1 MSVSLPHALTDVAIN
16 YRPFGPEIRRD
27 PPMIFRGPY
36 PDVTIPSVALTPFVL
51 QHAQGLGDKPA
62 LIEGP
67 TGRVITYSGLAQS
80 VRRVAASLAA
90 RGFKKGEVLGI
101 LSSNIPEYAIM
112 FHGVVLLGGV
122 VTPIN
127 PLYTEHEIGHQ
138 LKDAGAR
145 FLIAGEQFVNKAR
158 EA

>member
-1 MSVSLPHALTDVAIN
+1 
-16 YRPFGPEIRRD
+16 
-27 PPMIFRGPY
+27 MIFRGPY
-36 PDVTIPSVALTPFVL
+36 ADVAIPNVPLAPFVL
-51 QHAQGLGDKPA
+51 QRAADLGDKPA
-62 LIEGP
+62 LIEGL
-67 TGRVITYSGLAQS
+67 TGRVITYAGLVQS

-112 FHGVVLLGGV
+112 FHGVALLGGV

-145 FLIAGEQFVNKAR
+145 FLIAGEPFIDKAR
-158 EA
+158 KAAPAATIEG